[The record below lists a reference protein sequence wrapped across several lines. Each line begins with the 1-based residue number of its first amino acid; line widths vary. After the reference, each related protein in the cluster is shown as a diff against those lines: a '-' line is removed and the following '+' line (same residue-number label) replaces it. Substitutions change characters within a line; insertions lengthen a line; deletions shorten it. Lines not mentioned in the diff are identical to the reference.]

1 MDLDER
7 VWRTLHAEVG
17 TVQPLR
23 SREIKAAVASHTQ
36 FEHMKKE
43 VSDHQTSSTEGLTFV
58 LQGANKITVPAI
70 FPVTANVVY
79 RQLGLPEV
87 PSAATRKTAKGKL
100 FTELRAMRFA
110 AMQRPQER
118 AAGRRRLVETRRQD
132 GWIFAPY
139 RTPACVQW
147 SKLQGYGECLVKRAS
162 YMQRKAVGTVG
173 TENDADKRHR
183 KTTVDNNICTTQPG
197 QGPGR
202 QAHMGNNNNMLKGCC
217 SSLLRFPP
225 ADNRRDAGQ
234 EA

>member
-1 MDLDER
+1 

-132 GWIFAPY
+132 GWILTPY
-139 RTPACVQW
+139 RTPACV
-147 SKLQGYGECLVKRAS
+147 RA
-162 YMQRKAVGTVG
+162 V
-173 TENDADKRHR
+173 E
-183 KTTVDNNICTTQPG
+183 
-197 QGPGR
+197 
-202 QAHMGNNNNMLKGCC
+202 
-217 SSLLRFPP
+217 
-225 ADNRRDAGQ
+225 
-234 EA
+234 